1 MVDDDLYEEDVKRS
15 LAERPL
21 VMATTKPEE
30 AKEETLTNKHNKHN
44 NNNQSPSRRKA
55 LLVLHGVIAIVGIV
69 IAIVVPVS
77 KILRFL
83 HPKAPCPARRRIAIS
98 RGRRWM

>member
-30 AKEETLTNKHNKHN
+30 AKEETLTNKHNNN